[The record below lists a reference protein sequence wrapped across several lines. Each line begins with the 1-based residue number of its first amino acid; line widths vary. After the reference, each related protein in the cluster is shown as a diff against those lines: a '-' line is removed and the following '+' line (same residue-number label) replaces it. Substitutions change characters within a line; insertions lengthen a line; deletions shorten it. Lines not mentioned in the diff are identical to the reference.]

1 MQEYIMENIRES
13 LESKKRLLEDA
24 DFIASVEKIA
34 KLCIAAYKNGNK
46 ILVCGN
52 GGSASDAQHM
62 VGELVGRYLME
73 RSGIPAV
80 ALNANTTVLTALA
93 NDYDYNKIFA
103 KQVKA
108 LGQGGDILFGISTS
122 GNSSNVNNAF
132 EVAKKMGIKTV
143 GLTGRNGGKM
153 RDNSDFLLNV
163 PSDKTPRIQ
172 EMHIMLIHIICGL
185 IEKGLW
191 ECGYFEEQNE

>member
-1 MQEYIMENIRES
+1 MQEYIKENIKES
-13 LESKKRLLEDA
+13 LESKKKLLEDA
-24 DFIASVEKIA
+24 DFIASVEKVA
-34 KLCIAAYKNGNK
+34 ELCIAAYKNGNK

-62 VGELVGRYLME
+62 VGELVGRYLIE

-80 ALNANTTVLTALA
+80 ALNANTTVVTALA

-153 RDNSDFLLNV
+153 RGNSDYLLNV
-163 PSDKTPRIQ
+163 PSDRTPRIQ